1 MTSILRAF
9 PFLTPAQ
16 AIVMLRI
23 ATAIFF
29 MAHAVV
35 RVYNGTVPGFAEFL
49 AARSWPMAL
58 VIVWSTTMVEIV
70 SGVLL
75 IAGRCVRWGVAALL
89 FIDLMGIVIIHAK
102 LGWFVGEHGTGGVE
116 YSLALAVS
124 LLTIA
129 AADRATNS
137 LDGTDRTGKST

>member
-1 MTSILRAF
+1 MPSILRAF
-9 PFLTPAQ
+9 PFLTLAHV
-16 AIVMLRI
+16 IVVLRV

-35 RVYNGTVPGFAEFL
+35 RIYNGSIPGFAEFL
-49 AARSWPMAL
+49 AARGWPMAL
-58 VIVWSTTMVEIV
+58 VIVWSITVAEIV

-75 IAGRCVRWGVAALL
+75 IVGRCVRWGVAALL
-89 FIDLMGIVIIHAK
+89 FIDVMGIVIIHAK

-129 AADRATNS
+129 AADREKNS
-137 LDGTDRTGKST
+137 TYSH